1 MPASPLD
8 SAIYRDLLGDAE
20 VGALFNDSAEVRA
33 MLLVEGALAQAQGA
47 LGLIPEVSAAFIHR
61 AALEVQIDPAALAA
75 ETGQNG
81 VPVPALVAAFR
92 RAMEAPAHA
101 AYAHWGATSQDIVD
115 TGLVLRLRQ
124 ALVIIEA
131 RLLAVIGD
139 LGRLALDHAD
149 LPVAARTYAQVAT
162 PTSFGAIVA
171 SWGAPLIRH
180 HARLAEL
187 RPRLL
192 NVSLSGAAGT
202 LSVMEGKGAGMRAAM
217 ARDLGL
223 KDPVGSWHSTRDGMM
238 ELAGWLTM
246 LATSLGKL
254 GEDLIWLS
262 QSGINEVGLGG
273 GGGSST
279 MPQKQNPVAPSLL
292 VTLARVQ
299 VGLNTAAQGAG
310 LHRQQRDA
318 TAWFTEWMVLP
329 QMVLGAARGLG
340 VAQAL
345 VPQVTPDAARMRAGI
360 DDGLGLIH
368 AEALSF
374 ALARRMPRPEAQAAV
389 KALCKE
395 AQATGVA
402 LAALAA
408 RDWPGTDWAALL
420 TPEAQLGEAPAEA
433 RAFARAAAG
442 LAGRA

>member
-1 MPASPLD
+1 MPASALD

-20 VGALFNDSAEVRA
+20 VGALFSDSAEVRA
-33 MLLVEGALAQAQGA
+33 MLLVEGALAQAQGT
-47 LGLIPEVSAAFIHR
+47 LGIIPEVSAAFIHR

-92 RAMEAPAHA
+92 RAMQAPAHS
-101 AYAHWGATSQDIVD
+101 AYAHWGATSQDIHD
-115 TGLVLRLRQ
+115 SGLVLRLRQ
-124 ALVIIEA
+124 ALVIIES

-139 LGRLALDHAD
+139 LGRLADDHAD

-162 PTSFGAIVA
+162 PTTFGAIVA

-180 HARLAEL
+180 RARLAEL

-202 LSVMEGKGAGMRAAM
+202 LSVMDGKGAEVRAAM
-217 ARDLGL
+217 ARGLGL
-223 KDPVGSWHSTRDGMM
+223 NDPGESWHSTRDSVT
-238 ELAGWLTM
+238 ELAAWLTM
-246 LATSLGKL
+246 LAVSLGKI
-254 GEDLIWLS
+254 GEDLIWLT
-262 QSGINEVGLGG
+262 QSGISEVSLGG

-292 VTLARVQ
+292 VTLARFVN
-299 VGLNTAAQGAG
+299 GLNAAMQGAG

-318 TAWFTEWMVLP
+318 TAWFTEWMALP
-329 QMVLGAARGLG
+329 QMVLGASRALAITG
-340 VAQAL
+340 AL
-345 VPQVTPDAARMRAGI
+345 VPKITPDAARMRSGI
-360 DDGLGLIH
+360 DDGLGLIY

-374 ALARRMPRPEAQAAV
+374 ALAHRMPRPEAQAVV

-395 AQATGVA
+395 AQEKNTP
-402 LAALAA
+402 LARLAM
-408 RDWPGTDWAALL
+408 RDWPDTDWAAAL

-433 RAFARAAAG
+433 RAFAHAARVLIG
-442 LAGRA
+442 

>member
-8 SAIYRDLLGDAE
+8 SALYRDLLGDAE
-20 VGALFNDSAEVRA
+20 VGALFSDSAEIRA
-33 MLLVEGALAQAQGA
+33 MLLVEGALARAQGA
-47 LGLIPEVSAAFIHR
+47 AGLIPEVSAAFIHR
-61 AALEVQIDPAALAA
+61 AAQEVQIDPAALAA

-101 AYAHWGATSQDIVD
+101 AYAHWGATSQDIHD
-115 TGLVLRLRQ
+115 TGLILRLRQ
-124 ALVIIEA
+124 ALTIIEG
-131 RLLAVIGD
+131 RLVGLVRD
-139 LGRLALDHAD
+139 LGRLAEAHAE

-171 SWGAPLIRH
+171 GWGAPLIRH
-180 HARLAEL
+180 HVRLAEV

-202 LSVMEGKGAGMRAAM
+202 LSVMQGKGPEVRAAM

-223 KDPVGSWHSTRDGMM
+223 NDPGESWHATRDGVM
-238 ELAGWLTM
+238 ELAGWLTL

-262 QSGINEVGLGG
+262 QSGISEVRLSG

-299 VGLNTAAQGAG
+299 VGLNAAMQGAG

-329 QMVLGAARGLG
+329 QMVLGAARALA
-340 VAQAL
+340 VARTLA
-345 VPQVTPDAARMRAGI
+345 PQITPDTTRMRAGI
-360 DDGLGLIH
+360 EDGLGLIH

-374 ALARRMPRPEAQAAV
+374 LLARHMPRPEAQQAV
-389 KALCKE
+389 KALCRE
-395 AQATGVA
+395 AQDTRTP
-402 LAALAA
+402 LAHLAA
-408 RDWPGTDWAALL
+408 RDWPDTDWAALL
-420 TPEAQLGEAPAEA
+420 RSEAQLGAAPAEA
-433 RAFARAAAG
+433 RAFAARAAA
-442 LAGRA
+442 L